1 MHIRRP
7 VAVFLASLALAGAA
21 SLTGCGA
28 QSMSFRTG
36 TPADHA
42 QLTTGNDP
50 SSDSQGNLP
59 DASNRQ
65 PSSSETKG
73 GVGAGGENGNN
84 G

>member
-1 MHIRRP
+1 MHTRRP

-21 SLTGCGA
+21 SISGCGA
-28 QSMSFRTG
+28 ESLTFRTG

-50 SSDSQGNLP
+50 AGDAQGNLP
-59 DASNRQ
+59 NTSNRQ
-65 PSSSETKG
+65 GGSTATKG
-73 GVGAGGENGNN
+73 GVGEGNANSNN

>member
-1 MHIRRP
+1 MRIRRP

-28 QSMSFRTG
+28 DPIARTG

-42 QLTTGNDP
+42 ELTTGNDP

-59 DASNRQ
+59 ELSNRE
-65 PSSSETKG
+65 PTATATKG
-73 GVGAGGENGNN
+73 DIGGGANGN

>member
-1 MHIRRP
+1 MRIRRP
-7 VAVFLASLALAGAA
+7 VAVFLASLALVGAA

-28 QSMSFRTG
+28 ESTFSRTG

-50 SSDSQGNLP
+50 SGDSQGNLP
-59 DASNRQ
+59 NVSNRE
-65 PSSSETKG
+65 PTSTDTKG
-73 GVGAGGENGNN
+73 GVGAGGENSNN

>member
-1 MHIRRP
+1 MRIRRP

-28 QSMSFRTG
+28 ESKSFRTG

-50 SSDSQGNLP
+50 SGDSQGNLP
-59 DASNRQ
+59 NVSNKE
-65 PSSSETKG
+65 PSSTQTKG
-73 GVGAGGENGNN
+73 QVGVGGGVNG
-84 G
+84 